1 MIDSLARMRPSPGTS
16 FTLDGQLCFALYSA
30 SRAMTA
36 AYRDQ
41 LAEVGLTYTQYITLL
56 ALWEH
61 EPMAMRDLSD
71 ALRLNSATL
80 SPVLRRMERDGLVT
94 RRRLP
99 EDERVVEVACTDRAR
114 ALLDPVSGIQ
124 RRVEVRT
131 GLDEP
136 SLVAMRDDLH
146 ELADRLRDEH
156 G

>member
-1 MIDSLARMRPSPGTS
+1 MRPPPGTPL
-16 FTLDGQLCFALYSA
+16 TLDGQLCFALYSA
-30 SRAMTA
+30 SRAMTS

-41 LAEVGLTYTQYITLL
+41 LTEVGLTYTQYVALL

-71 ALRLNSATL
+71 ALHLNSATL

-99 EDERVVEVACTDRAR
+99 DDERVVEVSCTDKAR

-124 RRVEVRT
+124 RRVESST

-136 SLVAMRDDLH
+136 SLVAMRDELH
-146 ELADRLRDEH
+146 ALADRLRAHH